1 MIHEIDDISKGGNMK
16 LSKSCKEERLRKK
29 LEEQE
34 SHDMEEEMI
43 RRLYI
48 GSDSGG

>member
-1 MIHEIDDISKGGNMK
+1 MNHGIDDISKGENMK
-16 LSKSCKEERLRKK
+16 RLESCKEERSREKQ
-29 LEEQE
+29 EEQKQL
-34 SHDMEEEMI
+34 DLYEEMI

>member
-1 MIHEIDDISKGGNMK
+1 VNYEIDDISKGGNMK
-16 LSKSCKEERLRKK
+16 RSESCKEERLKK
-29 LEEQE
+29 KQEEE
-34 SHDMEEEMI
+34 DFNEEMI

>member
-1 MIHEIDDISKGGNMK
+1 VNHKIDNISKGENMK
-16 LSKSCKEERLRKK
+16 RSKLCKEEKSREKQ
-29 LEEQE
+29 EEQKQL
-34 SHDMEEEMI
+34 DLYEEMI